1 MVESGQPD
9 VANTNEQ
16 VNSKR
21 VSQYHNNDAPCPLE
35 HPTNRVKNNHYA
47 NSSKSLVRFFHA
59 EDGVL
64 KGTDVISSTQNLF
77 AINIKYLHISTMG
90 RFLFERGTMW
100 FLSYRFSYDT
110 IALGPVMRVSV
121 YPSSFLLYHQRFV
134 PQMEL
139 RFQQMEIQC
148 PRNYFHQAWLVGWPS
163 GGGEG

>member
-1 MVESGQPD
+1 MNRLIPNVCL
-9 VANTNEQ
+9 NTTITMLHVHLSILLIEL
-16 VNSKR
+16 KIITT
-21 VSQYHNNDAPCPLE
+21 
-35 HPTNRVKNNHYA
+35 PTLLKA
-47 NSSKSLVRFFHA
+47 LVRFFHA

-163 GGGEG
+163 WGGEG